1 MRPLV
6 DGKGNLG
13 KGPPSLLGGVDMTQ
27 EELLRER
34 IARMEVQ
41 IDHLSRK
48 MDENA
53 EILKRLDAA
62 FEQAKGAKWMLLSI
76 AGAAGFIAGKSS
88 SILAFF
94 GIGAR

>member
-1 MRPLV
+1 
-6 DGKGNLG
+6 
-13 KGPPSLLGGVDMTQ
+13 MTS
-27 EELLRER
+27 EEMLRER

-48 MDENA
+48 MDETT

-62 FEQAKGAKWMLLSI
+62 FEQAKGAKWMLLGI
-76 AGAAGFIAGKSS
+76 AGAAGFIAGKSA
-88 SILAFF
+88 SILGFF

>member
-1 MRPLV
+1 
-6 DGKGNLG
+6 
-13 KGPPSLLGGVDMTQ
+13 MTQ
-27 EELLRER
+27 EEMLRER

-53 EILKRLDAA
+53 EILNRLDAA
-62 FEQAKGAKWMLLSI
+62 FEQAKGAKWMLLGI